1 MWLKLVLILD
11 KTNLNWSWN
20 EYLGLTGLTIKET
33 KMSDNLEREAKKN
46 TSWIKHW
53 ITIFFF
59 FFWFLLKILSI
70 VHIVPCQHSGTLQS
84 FLMHSARYPAVLSWH
99 AKMHKNVQI
108 LHILQFSCWDSFLAV
123 LSSTNVI
130 SKQHYLK
137 VEQLNSIPELFG
149 QKIFHSDFLPVIV

>member
-11 KTNLNWSWN
+11 KSNLNQSWN
-20 EYLGLTGLTIKET
+20 EYLGLIGLTIKET
-33 KMSDNLEREAKKN
+33 KMSDNLEREAKKILVELN
-46 TSWIKHW
+46 IESQF
-53 ITIFFF
+53 FFF

-108 LHILQFSCWDSFLAV
+108 LHILQFSCWDSFLSV

-137 VEQLNSIPELFG
+137 VEQLNSISELFG
-149 QKIFHSDFLPVIV
+149 QKVFHSDFLPVIV